1 MVYGIETLRINFL
14 NMTKQKLLKLTISRV
29 DGPIFDGEVVA
40 VSVPGELGDMQILA
54 HHTSLISPLKKGTVT
69 IHKAD
74 GKEESHLIES
84 GTLEISNN
92 HATILI

>member
-1 MVYGIETLRINFL
+1 MSNK
-14 NMTKQKLLKLTISRV
+14 NNLLKLTVTRV

-40 VSVPGELGDMQILA
+40 VSVPGIQGDMQILA
-54 HHTSLISPLKKGTVT
+54 GHEPLISPLQKGTVT

-74 GKEESHLIES
+74 DTKESHLIEV

-92 HATILI
+92 HATVLI